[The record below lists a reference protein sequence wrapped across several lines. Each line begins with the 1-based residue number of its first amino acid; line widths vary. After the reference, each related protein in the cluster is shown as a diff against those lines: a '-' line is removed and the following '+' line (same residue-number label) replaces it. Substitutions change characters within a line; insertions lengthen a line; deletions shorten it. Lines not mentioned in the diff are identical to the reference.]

1 MNLEKLRDVSRH
13 VAKVVAFL
21 VLAGLVA
28 STVIPAEPPT
38 VADELTRAFRFYTDS
53 QFEKGIDLARGV
65 LNRTDLSKP
74 DSIAVYEAL
83 GLLTYARGKQYL
95 KDAFQYLEKISQMGP
110 CQVPLPRE
118 KWPEEL
124 RNKWYE
130 LLKTAGQMSCGS
142 TSPESGIKTIAVM
155 EFDNFSTGKYQEELG
170 AIGKGLADM
179 FQHDFA
185 KISSFKVVE
194 RDKINFVLREFELV
208 QSGAVDQATA
218 VQAGHILG
226 AHYMIFG
233 SFTQLTDKQTVMV
246 VRVVNVETS
255 EIVASVDKQDK
266 PEYFRL
272 EKELVSELADKMGVK
287 IDDSTKSQI
296 QQGGTESPT
305 ATSYYAK
312 GLEYMDRYDYT
323 NAYEYFKKAYQ
334 ADPQFAEAKLKM
346 DVYEPLVGQRG

>member
-1 MNLEKLRDVSRH
+1 MNLTRPDDVLRYVGRA
-13 VAKVVAFL
+13 VALLML
-21 VLAGLVA
+21 VGLVS
-28 STVIPAEPPT
+28 STVVQAEPPT
-38 VADELTRAFRFYTDS
+38 VADELTRAFKFYTDS
-53 QFEKGIDLARGV
+53 EFEKGIDLARGL
-65 LNRTDLSKP
+65 LNRTDLSTP
-74 DSIAVYEAL
+74 DSVAVYEAL

-118 KWPEEL
+118 KWPTEL
-124 RNKWYE
+124 RDRWYE
-130 LLKTAGQMSCGS
+130 LLKTASQMSCGA
-142 TSPESGIKTIAVM
+142 TSAESGIKTVAIM

-194 RDKINFVLREFELV
+194 RDKINFVLREYELV

-255 EIVASVDKQDK
+255 EIVASVDKEGK

-272 EKELVSELADKMGVK
+272 EKELVSDLADKMGVK
-287 IDDSTKSQI
+287 IDEATKSQI
-296 QQGGTESPT
+296 EQGGTESPT

-323 NAYEYFKKAYQ
+323 NAYEYFKKAYD

-346 DVYEPLVGQRG
+346 DVYEPLVG